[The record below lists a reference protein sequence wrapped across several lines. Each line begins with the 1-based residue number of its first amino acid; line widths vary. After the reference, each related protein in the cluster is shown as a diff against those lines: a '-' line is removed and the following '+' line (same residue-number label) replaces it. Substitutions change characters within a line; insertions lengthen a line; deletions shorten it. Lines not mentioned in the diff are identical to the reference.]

1 MSAPAYVSA
10 AAPENGAEKTLVSSE
25 VSAIWLASNAAAT
38 AVIAAE
44 PA

>member
-1 MSAPAYVSA
+1 MSAAASA
-10 AAPENGAEKTLVSSE
+10 STAAPENGAEQTLVSSE